1 MTSGGLEITAG
12 GQMQIASDG
21 VTTAR
26 ILNSNV
32 TTAKIAGGAVTPA
45 KLSTGAP
52 SWTTNG
58 AITALNVIY
67 LANDG
72 FKFSSDGAVDTGMS
86 WSSDGVMNVVCNG
99 EVPGQF
105 TTSGWTGYS
114 AYATRADN
122 GPSNGTF
129 TQNHTANNNKIYV
142 GGFGA
147 GKGFGILCQRA
158 ANENASA
165 LHFTKENGVVVGS
178 IVLDTANSTNYNTTS
193 DYRLKKDFY
202 PISSGLSKVN
212 LLKPTNFKWIDT
224 DARTDGFIAH
234 EVQDVFPNAVTGEK
248 DAIDENGNPI
258 YQQID
263 QSKLIPIM
271 VAAIQELSQKVA
283 QLESR

>member
-1 MTSGGLEITAG
+1 MTFSYSYQSGQPVWLWGSNSLDGNTNRVFSPGELSVNYANSAG
-12 GQMQIASDG
+12 SA
-21 VTTAR
+21 TTA
-26 ILNSNV
+26 
-32 TTAKIAGGAVTPA
+32 
-45 KLSTGAP
+45 STC
-52 SWTTNG
+52 
-58 AITALNVIY
+58 
-67 LANDG
+67 
-72 FKFSSDGAVDTGMS
+72 TG
-86 WSSDGVMNVVCNG
+86 NAA
-99 EVPGQF
+99 
-105 TTSGWTGYS
+105 S
-114 AYATRADN
+114 ADYATRAALA
-122 GPSNGTF
+122 PVNGTY
-129 TQNHTANNNKIYV
+129 TQDHTAASTKIYV
-142 GGFGA
+142 GGFGTS
-147 GKGFGILCQRA
+147 KGFGIQCQRA

-165 LHFTKENGVVVGS
+165 LHFTKENGVAVGS

-212 LLKPTNFKWIDT
+212 LLKPTNFKWVDT

-283 QLESR
+283 ELESR